1 MLPDGKLTQ
10 RVNFRTRIR
19 PSDPPALPHSAGP
32 RGRAR
37 KDAIL
42 IIVTG
47 ATGTLNGATVD
58 RLLKQVPPTRVGVS
72 VRDPERAKHLADR
85 GVRVRQGSYDD
96 PAALRHSFADAEQV
110 LLVSSN
116 DVAADVV
123 TQHRTAI
130 DAAVAAGA
138 RRILYTSAHGTGF
151 DTPYPPLAIHAATEQ
166 HLAAS
171 GVAWTAL
178 RNGFYGDL
186 GQLLG
191 PWQETGVIAK
201 PADGPFSWVD
211 RRDAAEAAAAI
222 LTSDSPLD
230 GPVDLTL
237 PAPVTLASFA
247 AAASELTGRQVHRV
261 VVDDEDWVAD
271 EMANG
276 VPEAVARFTL
286 SMFQATRSGHFASSD
301 PTLARLLR
309 RKPRGVAD
317 QLADQLAGRG

>member
-1 MLPDGKLTQ
+1 M
-10 RVNFRTRIR
+10 
-19 PSDPPALPHSAGP
+19 
-32 RGRAR
+32 
-37 KDAIL
+37 

-47 ATGTLNGATVD
+47 ATGTLNGATVEH
-58 RLLKQVPPTRVGVS
+58 LLKQVPPTGIGVS
-72 VRDPERAKHLADR
+72 VRDPERARHLADR

-110 LLVSSN
+110 LLVSSS
-116 DVAADVV
+116 DLTADVV

-130 DAAVAAGA
+130 DSAVAAGA
-138 RRILYTSAHGTGF
+138 QRILYTSTHGTGF
-151 DTPYPPLAIHAATEQ
+151 DTPYPPLAIQAATEQ

-222 LTSDSPLD
+222 LTSDSPFD

-237 PAPVTLASFA
+237 PSPVTLADFA
-247 AAASELTGRQVHRV
+247 SVASELTGRRIDRV
-261 VVDDEDWVAD
+261 VVDDEQWVAD

-276 VPEAVARFTL
+276 LPEAAARFAL
-286 SMFQATRSGHFASSD
+286 SMFQATRSGHFAQPD
-301 PTLARLLR
+301 PQLTQLLGR
-309 RKPRGVAD
+309 EPRGVAE
-317 QLADQLAGRG
+317 QLADQITG

>member
-1 MLPDGKLTQ
+1 M
-10 RVNFRTRIR
+10 
-19 PSDPPALPHSAGP
+19 
-32 RGRAR
+32 
-37 KDAIL
+37 

-47 ATGTLNGATVD
+47 ATGTLNGATVEH
-58 RLLKQVPPTRVGVS
+58 LLERVPPSHIGVS
-72 VRDPERAKHLADR
+72 VRAPERARPLADR
-85 GVRVRQGSYDD
+85 GFRVRRGSYDD
-96 PAALRHSFADAEQV
+96 PAAIRHSFADAEQV

-116 DVAADVV
+116 DITADVV
-123 TQHRTAI
+123 AQHRTAI

-151 DTPYPPLAIHAATEQ
+151 DTPYPPLAIHAATEE

-191 PWQETGVIAK
+191 PWQSTGTIAK

-222 LTSDSPLD
+222 LTSDSGFD
-230 GPVDLTL
+230 GPVDLVL
-237 PAPVTLASFA
+237 PSPVTLADFA
-247 AAASELTGRQVHRV
+247 SAASDLTGRPVDRV
-261 VVDDEDWVAD
+261 VVDDEQWVAD
-271 EMANG
+271 EIANG

-286 SMFQATRSGHFASSD
+286 SMFQATRDGHFAGSD
-301 PTLARLLR
+301 PTLTRLLGR
-309 RKPRGVAD
+309 QPRSVAA
-317 QLADQLAGRG
+317 QLADQISG

>member
-1 MLPDGKLTQ
+1 M
-10 RVNFRTRIR
+10 
-19 PSDPPALPHSAGP
+19 
-32 RGRAR
+32 
-37 KDAIL
+37 

-47 ATGTLNGATVD
+47 ATGALNGATVD
-58 RLLKQVPPTRVGVS
+58 HLLKRVPPARIGVS
-72 VRDPERAKHLADR
+72 VRNPDRAKHLADR

-96 PAALRHSFADAEQV
+96 AAALRRSFAGAGQV
-110 LLVSSN
+110 LLVSSS
-116 DVAADVV
+116 DITADVV

-138 RRILYTSAHGTGF
+138 QRILYTSTHGTGF
-151 DTPYPPLAIHAATEQ
+151 GTPYPPLAIHAAAEQ

-186 GQLLG
+186 RQLLG

-222 LTSDSPLD
+222 LTSDSPFD

-237 PAPVTLASFA
+237 PSPVTLEDFAS
-247 AAASELTGRQVHRV
+247 AASELTGREVRRM
-261 VVDDEDWVAD
+261 VVDDEEWVAD

-276 VPEAVARFTL
+276 VPEAAARFTL

-301 PTLARLLR
+301 PTLVRLLGR
-309 RKPRGVAD
+309 APRSV
-317 QLADQLAGRG
+317 ADQLAGRG